1 VLLMVL
7 PFSGVDLFSVG
18 VTEEHEVFRKSV
30 RELLERDVRPHVAK
44 GERDGS
50 VPDEVF
56 RKLGGAGLIGV
67 GVPEEYGGQGGDAL
81 MLAIATEEIT
91 RVWPSLA
98 TRVGGSGLFIIM
110 LMYHGNE
117 AQRKKY
123 LPPVARGDK
132 IGALANT
139 EPGAGSDVAGIQSV
153 AKKDG
158 GKYVLNGRKI
168 FITNGGIADYYVV
181 SARTSPPD
189 PSSRWRGLSVFI
201 VERNQPGVRV
211 VSRVDTMGLKA
222 SNTAELAFDNV
233 EVSEENLVGEE
244 GLGFKY
250 MVGTFNRAR
259 VGTAAQGVGVGQAA
273 LEAMVSYSVQRKAFD
288 SPLIGFQMV
297 QEKVSETMIEVNAA
311 RLLTYWAA
319 SLWDKG
325 RDNEAIIAAS
335 MAKTYATDAAER
347 AAIRAI
353 TVHGGYGVST
363 DTGVERLL
371 RDVEVMK
378 IYEGANDIQRL
389 TILRESARRLLGLRM

>member
-1 VLLMVL
+1 MVL

-18 VTEEHEVFRKSV
+18 VSEEYEAFRKSV
-30 RELLERDVRPHVAK
+30 REFLERDVRPHVAR
-44 GERDGS
+44 GEKEGS
-50 VPDEVF
+50 VPYEVF
-56 RKLGGAGLIGV
+56 RKLGEAGLIGV
-67 GVPEEYGGQGGDAL
+67 GVPEEYGGQGGDPL

-98 TRVGGSGLFIIM
+98 TRVGGSGLFTIM
-110 LMYHGNE
+110 LMYYGND

-123 LPPVARGDK
+123 LPAIVRGEK

-139 EPGAGSDVAGIQSV
+139 EPTAGSDVAGIQSV
-153 AKKDG
+153 AKKGG

-181 SARTSPPD
+181 SARTSPAD
-189 PSSRWRGLSVFI
+189 PSARWRGLSVFI
-201 VERNQPGVRV
+201 VEKGQPGFRV
-211 VSRVDTMGLKA
+211 VGRVDTMGLRA
-222 SNTAELAFDNV
+222 SNTAELSFEDV
-233 EVSEENLVGEE
+233 EVPEENLVGEE
-244 GLGFKY
+244 GVGFKY

-259 VGTAAQGVGVGQAA
+259 VGTAAQGVGVAQAA
-273 LEAMVSYSVQRKAFD
+273 LEAMVSYSLQRKAFD
-288 SPLIGFQMV
+288 SPLVGFQMV
-297 QEKVSETMIEVNAA
+297 QEKISDTMIEVNAA

-319 SLWDKG
+319 SLWTKG
-325 RDNEAIIAAS
+325 RENEAIIAAS

-389 TILRESARRLLGLRM
+389 TILRESARRLLGIKM

>member
-1 VLLMVL
+1 MVL
-7 PFSGVDLFSVG
+7 PFGGVDLFSVA
-18 VTEEHEVFRKSV
+18 VSEEHESLRRSA
-30 RELLERDVRPHVAK
+30 RELLEREVRPRVAR
-44 GERDGS
+44 GEREGG
-50 VPDEVF
+50 VPDDVF
-56 RKLGGAGLIGV
+56 RKIGEAGLIGV

-81 MLAIATEEIT
+81 MLAVVTEEVT

-98 TRVGGSGLFIIM
+98 TRMGGSGLFMIM
-110 LMYHGNE
+110 LLYHGNE
-117 AQRKKY
+117 SQKKKY
-123 LPPVARGDK
+123 VPLVARGHK
-132 IGALANT
+132 VGALANT

-181 SARTSPPD
+181 SARTSPP
-189 PSSRWRGLSVFI
+189 SSDARWRGLSVFI
-201 VERNQPGVRV
+201 VERNQPGVKV
-211 VSRVDTMGLKA
+211 VGRVDTMGLRA
-222 SNTAELAFDNV
+222 SNTAELSFEDV
-233 EVSEENLVGEE
+233 EVSEESLVGEE

-259 VGTAAQGVGVGQAA
+259 VGTAAQGVGVAQAA
-273 LEAMVSYSVQRKAFD
+273 LEAMVTYSMQRRAFE

-297 QEKVSETMIEVNAA
+297 QEKISDTMIEVNAA
-311 RLLTYWAA
+311 RMLTYWAA
-319 SLWDKG
+319 TLWDRKKE
-325 RDNEAIIAAS
+325 DEAIVAAS

-371 RDVEVMK
+371 RDVEVMR

-389 TILRESARRLLGLRM
+389 TILRESARRLMGLKI

>member
-1 VLLMVL
+1 MVL

-18 VTEEHEVFRKSV
+18 VSEEYEAFRKSV
-30 RELLERDVRPHVAK
+30 REFLERDVRPHVAR
-44 GERDGS
+44 GEKEGS
-50 VPDEVF
+50 VPYEVF
-56 RKLGGAGLIGV
+56 RKLGEAGLIGV
-67 GVPEEYGGQGGDAL
+67 GVPEEYGGQGGDPL

-98 TRVGGSGLFIIM
+98 TRVGGSGLFTIM
-110 LMYHGNE
+110 LMYYGND

-123 LPPVARGDK
+123 LPAIVRGEK

-139 EPGAGSDVAGIQSV
+139 EPTAGSDVAGIQSV
-153 AKKDG
+153 AKKGG

-181 SARTSPPD
+181 SARTSSAD
-189 PSSRWRGLSVFI
+189 PSARWRGLSVFI
-201 VERNQPGVRV
+201 VEKGQPGFRV
-211 VSRVDTMGLKA
+211 VGRVDTMGLRA
-222 SNTAELAFDNV
+222 SNTAELSFEDV
-233 EVSEENLVGEE
+233 EVPEENLVGEE
-244 GLGFKY
+244 GVGFKY

-259 VGTAAQGVGVGQAA
+259 VGTAAQGVGVAQAA
-273 LEAMVSYSVQRKAFD
+273 LEAMVSYSLQRKAFD
-288 SPLIGFQMV
+288 SPLVGFQMV
-297 QEKVSETMIEVNAA
+297 QEKISDTMIEVNAA

-319 SLWDKG
+319 SLWTKG
-325 RDNEAIIAAS
+325 RENEAIIAAS

-389 TILRESARRLLGLRM
+389 TILRESARRLLGIKM

>member
-1 VLLMVL
+1 
-7 PFSGVDLFSVG
+7 
-18 VTEEHEVFRKSV
+18 
-30 RELLERDVRPHVAK
+30 
-44 GERDGS
+44 
-50 VPDEVF
+50 
-56 RKLGGAGLIGV
+56 
-67 GVPEEYGGQGGDAL
+67 
-81 MLAIATEEIT
+81 
-91 RVWPSLA
+91 
-98 TRVGGSGLFIIM
+98 
-110 LMYHGNE
+110 
-117 AQRKKY
+117 
-123 LPPVARGDK
+123 
-132 IGALANT
+132 
-139 EPGAGSDVAGIQSV
+139 
-153 AKKDG
+153 
-158 GKYVLNGRKI
+158 
-168 FITNGGIADYYVV
+168 
-181 SARTSPPD
+181 
-189 PSSRWRGLSVFI
+189 
-201 VERNQPGVRV
+201 
-211 VSRVDTMGLKA
+211 
-222 SNTAELAFDNV
+222 
-233 EVSEENLVGEE
+233 
-244 GLGFKY
+244 

-325 RDNEAIIAAS
+325 RENEAIIAAS